1 MQENSRAE
9 RFDSAMH
16 TLTEN
21 VYSRFINAINRES
34 DIKSELARWPLIREM
49 SLTKTNLPLQE
60 SISGKGVSLKVDR
73 RH

>member
-1 MQENSRAE
+1 
-9 RFDSAMH
+9 MH
-16 TLTEN
+16 ILTEN

-60 SISGKGVSLKVDR
+60 PISEKGVSLKVDR